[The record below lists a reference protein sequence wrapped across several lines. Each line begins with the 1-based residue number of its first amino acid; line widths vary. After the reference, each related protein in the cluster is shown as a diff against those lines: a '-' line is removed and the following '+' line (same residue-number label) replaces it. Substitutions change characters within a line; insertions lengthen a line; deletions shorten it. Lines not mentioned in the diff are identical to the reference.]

1 MKNLFYLFLAV
12 TIFACSSDDSGNEYN
27 NNNPSDLVGTWEGD
41 TYDADDAPNG
51 DPVSSL
57 WVQLAETSGGSWNET
72 SYITS
77 ISQVYGVNWTA
88 TDTVMT
94 IRLYD
99 DGDPVDTKI
108 VSYEIDK
115 SGESW
120 VANIT
125 DEEGDMFS
133 LTKID

>member
-1 MKNLFYLFLAV
+1 MKKLIYIFLTV
-12 TIFACSSDDSGNEYN
+12 LIVGCSGDDSNN
-27 NNNPSDLVGTWEGD
+27 DTVNNNPPDLVGTWEGD

-57 WVQLAETSGGSWNET
+57 WVQLAETSGGTWNET

-88 TDTVMT
+88 TDTVLT
-94 IRLYD
+94 IGLYNN
-99 DGDPVDTKI
+99 GELLETVI

-120 VANIT
+120 VVNIT
-125 DEEGDMFS
+125 DSEGDMFA

>member
-1 MKNLFYLFLAV
+1 MMQMMPQMETLFP
-12 TIFACSSDDSGNEYN
+12 T
-27 NNNPSDLVGTWEGD
+27 
-41 TYDADDAPNG
+41 
-51 DPVSSL
+51 L
-57 WVQLAETSGGSWNET
+57 WVRLAETSGGTWNET

-77 ISQVYGVNWTA
+77 TSQVYGVNWTA
-88 TDTVMT
+88 TDTVLT

-99 DGDPVDTKI
+99 DGEPVDTII

-120 VANIT
+120 VLNIT

>member
-1 MKNLFYLFLAV
+1 MKKLLYIFLTLLIV
-12 TIFACSSDDSGNEYN
+12 ACSSDDGNN
-27 NNNPSDLVGTWEGD
+27 DNINNNPSDLVGTWEGD

-57 WVQLAETSGGSWNET
+57 WVQLAETSGGTWNET